1 MFFFYLLF
9 HRSFHLVKGIASSCG
24 HARVKAFAVTKLSLP
39 HPLVEIRRYIRQQR
53 TAIHCLEFS
62 FGVTPQTF
70 NVVGVHAVGTHVFHR
85 VVHCLVLVSQIYNV
99 IEIVNIKRSF
109 SNEICS
115 YNVVEGRSK
124 SKDFDKIEFNC

>member
-1 MFFFYLLF
+1 MLPSIFPAVQSKLKFTVVMTMIGKRKETIFTFHEASIVLFFYLLF
-9 HRSFHLVKGIASSCG
+9 HRSFHLVKGIASNCG

-62 FGVTPQTF
+62 FGFTPQTF

-85 VVHCLVLVSQIYNV
+85 VVHCLVLVSQI
-99 IEIVNIKRSF
+99 
-109 SNEICS
+109 
-115 YNVVEGRSK
+115 
-124 SKDFDKIEFNC
+124 